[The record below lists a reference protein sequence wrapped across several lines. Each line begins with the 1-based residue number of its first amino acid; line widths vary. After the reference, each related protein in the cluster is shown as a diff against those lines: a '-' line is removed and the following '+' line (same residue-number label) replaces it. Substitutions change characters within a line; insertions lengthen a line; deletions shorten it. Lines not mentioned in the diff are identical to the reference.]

1 MKYST
6 FPTIALVSAML
17 ALRAPAGTDHSLSR
31 DLAVSPPPSAKSGW
45 EFSVSMPGW
54 LAGLNGDVGVGGLN
68 TVHVDLPFTELVPHL
83 DMVAA
88 LAVEAQHERWG
99 FFIAGVYEKLGVNG
113 DTPGALLDSVKLDMK
128 MALAEVGVA
137 YRLWE
142 GKRGYFDLLAGAR
155 YFYMGTS
162 MNFDVDSNGVEVV
175 SEQLAEAAV
184 NRVTGAVERE
194 VSELLPELKTKA
206 RGKITVGASSLIREK
221 VDRILQEYPRL
232 PGVIDGIS
240 GADGPVSDALRELI
254 AAKVAE
260 KQAGLSGVKAAVSAE
275 VAAAKAR
282 AKSKLRSAVRRAE
295 QNLANKIAGA
305 IKKSFPSKL
314 SGSKSWVDPFVGFR
328 ARYNFTEKIYAMTR
342 ADIGGFGVGS
352 DLAWQAYGALGWQF
366 NRHWSTELGYRYL
379 AEDYKSGGFVFD
391 AALAGA
397 YLGITY
403 KF

>member
-1 MKYST
+1 MKSIK
-6 FPTIALVSAML
+6 FPMVALVSALL
-17 ALRAPAGTDHSLSR
+17 ALSAPAGTDQSLSR
-31 DLAVSPPPSAKSGW
+31 DLAVSPSPSAKSGW
-45 EFSVSMPGW
+45 EFSMSIPGW
-54 LAGLNGDVGVGGLN
+54 MAGLEGDIGIAGLKP
-68 TVHVDLPFTELVPHL
+68 VHVDLPFTKLVPHL
-83 DMVAA
+83 DMIAA

-113 DTPGALLDSVKLDMK
+113 DPSGPLLDSVKVDVK
-128 MALAEVGVA
+128 MALAEAGVA

-155 YFYMGTS
+155 YFYMGSS
-162 MNFDVDSNGVEVV
+162 MNFNVDSSGVDAA
-175 SEQLAEAAV
+175 SQFLAESAV

-194 VSELLPELKTKA
+194 VSELLPELKSSVS
-206 RGKITVGASSLIREK
+206 GKITSGANSKIQEQVG
-221 VDRILQEYPRL
+221 RILAQYPRL
-232 PGVIDGIS
+232 PDVIGAIN

-260 KQAGLSGVKAAVSAE
+260 KQAGLSGAAAAVSAE

-295 QNLANKIAGA
+295 HNLANKIASA
-305 IKKSFPSKL
+305 IKKAVPSKV

-328 ARYNFTEKIYAMTR
+328 ARYNFTDKLYAMTR

-366 NRHWSTELGYRYL
+366 NRHWSTELGYRHL